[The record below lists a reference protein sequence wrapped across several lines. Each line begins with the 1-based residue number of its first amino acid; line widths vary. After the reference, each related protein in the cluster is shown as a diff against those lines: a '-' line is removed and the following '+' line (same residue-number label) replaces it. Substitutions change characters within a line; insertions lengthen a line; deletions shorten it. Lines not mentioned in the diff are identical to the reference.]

1 MKKIALGLVLLVALK
16 ATCQTVDTTVK
27 SCSAAKI
34 VNKVYSHGIPTI
46 NDTLTHIGVFNYT
59 DDLKGNCTAN
69 WVLISNGRNIIWDS
83 YKLTDSDY
91 NNWDSSPEGLL
102 RIIATYLGLTFK

>member
-1 MKKIALGLVLLVALK
+1 MKRILLAFMLFCTLK

-34 VNKVYSHGIPTI
+34 VSKIYSHGIPTI

-102 RIIATYLGLTFK
+102 RIIATYLGVTFK